1 MTIAGNA
8 AMHSFTR
15 HAGTCLFIGANDGMV
30 IMYEMLRLFVN
41 HDAFKSSLGGE
52 INSDSKFSSYSQFK
66 LNRAYLMEL
75 NKALLDQSMIDKII
89 LDSLSGNY
97 KVNPGVL

>member
-15 HAGTCLFIGANDGMV
+15 HAGTCLFVGANDEMV
-30 IMYEMLRLFVN
+30 VMYEMLRLFISN
-41 HDAFKSSLGGE
+41 DAFKSSLGGE
-52 INSDSKFSSYSQFK
+52 VNSDSKFLSYSQFK

-75 NKALLDQSMIDKII
+75 KKALLDQSMIDKII